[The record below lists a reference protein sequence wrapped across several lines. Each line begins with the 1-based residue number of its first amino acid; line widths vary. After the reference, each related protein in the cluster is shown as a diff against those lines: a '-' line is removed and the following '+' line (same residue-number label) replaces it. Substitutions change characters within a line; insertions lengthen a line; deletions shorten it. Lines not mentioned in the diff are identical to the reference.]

1 MRALLLFAEE
11 EVGTVEG
18 WFRLVDGRVVARGSG
33 IDSLPLRE
41 EGERLFLLLAG
52 SEVTMR
58 WLTLPMLTEAQAL
71 AAARLAIADDSL
83 GPIDALHVVL
93 GRIHGGHRLV
103 AVIAHERIGAW
114 LDWAASVAIDPDHVV
129 PLPLLIAYGEGPARV
144 WARPR
149 RTLVHGALQAFAIE
163 TELAE
168 MLLGDTPVE
177 TMDDARFEAEL
188 PVALLALP
196 LDLRQG
202 AWRRR
207 RVWRVDGEWRRR
219 MLRYAV
225 AAAILLALIPV
236 ARLGRL
242 AWEAHRLHSEA
253 GRVAQ
258 STLGTPTRPEDPRA
272 VLLQR
277 LERLQGP
284 GMGFVDGSAA
294 LFGAVRQTPNV
305 ELADLAFGD
314 DGTLTADV
322 RSASAADLAELVRRI
337 GSSGLVVE
345 TSGNGQGIS
354 SVRIRQP

>member
-1 MRALLLFAEE
+1 MRALLLFAKD
-11 EVGTVEG
+11 EVGAIEG

-33 IDSLPLRE
+33 IDSPPPCE

-58 WLTLPMLTEAQAL
+58 WFALPMLTEAQAL
-71 AAARLAIADDSL
+71 AAGRLAIADDSL
-83 GPIDALHVVL
+83 GPVDALHVVL
-93 GRIHGGHRLV
+93 GRVHGGQRLV
-103 AVIAHERIGAW
+103 AAIAHERIGAW
-114 LDWAASVAIDPDHVV
+114 IDWAASVGIEPDHIV

-168 MLLGDTPVE
+168 LLLGDTPVE

-188 PVALLALP
+188 PAALLALP

-202 AWRRR
+202 AWRPR
-207 RVWRVDGEWRRR
+207 RVWGVDGKWRRR

-225 AAAILLALIPV
+225 VAAILLALMPV
-236 ARLGRL
+236 ARLGRF
-242 AWEAHRLHSEA
+242 AWDASRLHGEA
-253 GRVAQ
+253 AEVAQ

-272 VLLQR
+272 ALQQR
-277 LERLQGP
+277 LEGLQGP
-284 GMGFVDGSAA
+284 GMGFVDGSAV

-305 ELADLAFGD
+305 ELVDLVFGD
-314 DGTLTADV
+314 GGTLTANV

-337 GSSGLVVE
+337 GSSGMVVE
-345 TSGNGQGIS
+345 ASGNGQGIS